1 MINGDYMNENI
12 LKQIKHCR
20 KQRNM
25 TLTDLSEK
33 TGISAGY
40 LSHLENGGRKNPSY
54 DTLLKISKALDLDI
68 TFLFNNN

>member
-1 MINGDYMNENI
+1 
-12 LKQIKHCR
+12 
-20 KQRNM
+20 M

-54 DTLLKISKALDLDI
+54 DTLLKISNALELDI
-68 TFLFNNN
+68 TFLFKNI